1 MQVPTTIEQV
11 LSCKALPS
19 LPAVAVEV
27 LSLTRDPNVPLEKI
41 AKVIQNDPALTAKV
55 LKTVNSSYYGLSQKC
70 ATLNRAIGYLG
81 IKTVKSLVL
90 GFCLVDSTRS
100 VEEGGFDLTAYW
112 KRGIYSATAARMLA
126 GITGATDAD
135 EAFTACLFQDIGMLA
150 CFAAMGNEYD
160 AVLRAAPL
168 SHDALGAFERSEL
181 GFDHCEVGS
190 KFAEK
195 WNLPQQHIETI
206 AHHHS
211 PDAAPGAFRE
221 LARIVSLS
229 NLVAEVAEAELPG
242 QAAVQVIIKANEWFG
257 EGCGD
262 IEGLLDR
269 VGDAA
274 RQLAKEFGKD
284 LGGKYDAA
292 SIMAEANELLME
304 TSIQGEREALT
315 LKKSADEMA
324 QAALTDALTGA
335 FNRKHFD
342 ASIKKLFEEAVA
354 SGTPLGVLFIDGDRF
369 KSVNDTHGHAA
380 GDAVLKELA
389 RRFKASAPEGSLV
402 CRYGGEEFAVILPGH
417 DIDAAANA
425 AERVRAEVAGTPFPM
440 AGTGAKVDSL
450 AVTVSIGAS
459 AFVPGDG
466 AMTAVTLV
474 HEADQAVYAAK
485 KNGRNRVGR
494 AGAPVET
501 MTPAEVAAP
510 ASAPSLLA
518 GLSQAGRDAVAAAP
532 SVAPTPVPGA
542 EATRIAAST
551 VPDTLPASKAP
562 MPATPAPPAAPSN
575 GRTPTGSN
583 LPIDVLL
590 VEDDP
595 LAGRLLITLLGR
607 RANTTI
613 KHVRSG
619 EEAIP
624 LLSGKNLP
632 NLVITDLN
640 LRSMNGVQL
649 IACARANP
657 RTKTLPMVVLSASD
671 DPQDEAEC
679 MRAGATF
686 YMNKELIVTDLNR
699 TVAKIMSAAA

>member
-27 LSLTRDPNVPLEKI
+27 LALTRDPNVPLEKI
-41 AKVIQNDPALTAKV
+41 ARVIQNDPALTAKV

-100 VEEGGFDLTAYW
+100 VEEGGFDLAAYW

-168 SHDALGAFERSEL
+168 SHDALAAFERSEL
-181 GFDHCEVGS
+181 GFDHCELGS

-206 AHHHS
+206 AHHHN
-211 PDAAPGAFRE
+211 PDKAPEAFRE

-304 TSIQGEREALT
+304 TSIQGEREAIT

-342 ASIKKLFEEAVA
+342 ASIKKLFDEAVTG
-354 SGTPLGVLFIDGDRF
+354 GTPLGVLFIDGDRF

-380 GDAVLKELA
+380 GDAVLRELA
-389 RRFKASAPEGSLV
+389 RRFKASAPEGALV

-417 DIDAAANA
+417 DVDAAANA
-425 AERVRAEVAGTPFPM
+425 GERVRAEIAGTPFSM

-450 AVTVSIGAS
+450 AVTVSIGVS
-459 AFVPGDG
+459 AYVPGDG
-466 AMTAVTLV
+466 AMTAVALV

-485 KNGRNRVGR
+485 KNGRNRVER
-494 AGAPVET
+494 AGVPVEAV
-501 MTPAEVAAP
+501 TPAEMATV

-518 GLSQAGRDAVAAAP
+518 GLSHATRGVGTAAP
-532 SVAPTPVPGA
+532 SVTPMPVPSA
-542 EATRIAAST
+542 EVTGIAAST
-551 VPDTLPASKAP
+551 VPTAPPASKAP
-562 MPATPAPPAAPSN
+562 MPVTPVAPSN
-575 GRTPTGSN
+575 GRTSTGSN

-613 KHVRSG
+613 RHVRSG

-624 LLSGKNLP
+624 LLNGKTLP